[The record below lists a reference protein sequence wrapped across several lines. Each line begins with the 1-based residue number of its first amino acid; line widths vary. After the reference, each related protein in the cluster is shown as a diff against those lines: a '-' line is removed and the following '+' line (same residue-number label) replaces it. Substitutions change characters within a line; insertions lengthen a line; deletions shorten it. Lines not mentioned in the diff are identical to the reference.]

1 MGKKKTN
8 DPKVLIIAKRVAFF
22 AFVVAILG
30 NIVFNSLEMD
40 INAKTKKRQDEISAI
55 QSDIDGLEIQKS
67 ELASF
72 CRLKKVATAKGYTYK
87 QGSTAAVV
95 VSEDK

>member
-40 INAKTKKRQDEISAI
+40 IW
-55 QSDIDGLEIQKS
+55 
-67 ELASF
+67 
-72 CRLKKVATAKGYTYK
+72 
-87 QGSTAAVV
+87 AVNTC
-95 VSEDK
+95 